1 MQSTPILATPPLPPW
16 LKATRRPFHTDLYA
30 FYSSVTGGIT
40 TEPLL
45 MQVPID
51 DHLVHRGDGVF
62 ETIKCVEGRIFCLNE
77 HLDRLFYSA
86 QRINLAAPA
95 SRDTIRAR
103 ILDTIRVAA
112 QPNHLVR
119 VILSRGTGSMGI
131 NPYDCPSAHLYILV
145 HKAAVPFMETH
156 PNGARLVTSAIPVK
170 AGMFANIKTCNYL
183 PNALLKK
190 EAVDRGADFS
200 VNFDE
205 NGFIAEGATENIG
218 IVTRDRHLV
227 IPRPE
232 RILAG
237 TTMQR
242 AFALADQGQRDG
254 WLAGKHVGD
263 LTRNDLVEASEIL
276 IFGTTTNVTA
286 VTECDGSPV
295 NDGKPGPVQ
304 THLSKLLI
312 QEQTSDNPYTTR
324 AFT

>member
-1 MQSTPILATPPLPPW
+1 MQSTPIHATQILPPW
-16 LKATRRPFHTDLYA
+16 LEATRRPFHSDFYA
-30 FYSSVTGGIT
+30 FYSSITGGIT

-62 ETIKCVEGRIFCLNE
+62 ETIKCVDGRIFCLNE

-86 QRINLAAPA
+86 QRIALAPPF
-95 SRDTIRAR
+95 SRDILRTL
-103 ILDTIRVAA
+103 ILDTIRVAS

-119 VILSRGTGSMGI
+119 VIFSRGTGSMGI
-131 NPYDCPSAHLYILV
+131 NPYDCPAAHLYILV
-145 HKAAVPFMETH
+145 HKVAAPFMETH
-156 PNGARLVTSAIPVK
+156 PNGARLITSSIPVK

-205 NGFIAEGATENIG
+205 NGFLAEGATENIG
-218 IVTRDRHLV
+218 LVTRDHHLV
-227 IPRPE
+227 IPRPD

-242 AFALADQGQRDG
+242 AFALADHGQRDG
-254 WLAGKHVGD
+254 WLAGKRISD

-286 VTECDGSPV
+286 VTECDGSAV

-304 THLSKLLI
+304 IHLSKLLI
-312 QEQTSDNPYTTR
+312 QEQSSDNPYTTR
-324 AFT
+324 AFA